1 MNDDNMKMDF
11 SSEIES
17 ARKKRVSSFKLDIDH
32 PVNEEIKEVFENNPK
47 DENTLREIIH
57 ELSQI
62 TGKEVSPEK
71 ENKIIEAIQ
80 KDRIPNQMDKMF

>member
-47 DENTLREIIH
+47 DENGSSSSKIDPEAPSRMMADDF
-57 ELSQI
+57 SQKYSLHKRNLMMLI
-62 TGKEVSPEK
+62 V
-71 ENKIIEAIQ
+71 Q
-80 KDRIPNQMDKMF
+80 L